1 MKWLFWLL
9 LLASMVFFALIQW
22 GGVLLGDGKNQQPQ
36 PPLNAEKIRLLRTPP
51 APPVAPPVVPPPAP
65 SPAPP
70 LAEPLV
76 PPSPAQSAVQATA
89 VCMEW
94 GGFSGH
100 DLTRATAALDALKLG
115 DKLSQRQVEHA
126 SGYWVYIP
134 PLKTRAEA
142 DKKVAQLKARG
153 VEEYFIVQEAGKWR
167 NAISLGV
174 FRTED
179 AAQKYL
185 ESLRSKGVKSALAGE
200 RMSKF
205 MLTVFV
211 LKNPDAAVTAKMAEL
226 QNEFAGSELKAA
238 ACDN

>member
-9 LLASMVFFALIQW
+9 LLASTIFFALIQW
-22 GGVLLGDGKNQQPQ
+22 GGVLLGDGKNLQPQ
-36 PPLNAEKIRLLRTPP
+36 PPLNAEKIKLLRTPP
-51 APPVAPPVVPPPAP
+51 APSVAP
-65 SPAPP
+65 SPAPTP
-70 LAEPLV
+70 TPPIAEPLV
-76 PPSPAQSAVQATA
+76 PPPPAQSAVQATA
-89 VCMEW
+89 ACMEW
-94 GGFSGH
+94 SGFSGN
-100 DLTRATAALDALKLG
+100 DLTRATAALDTLKLG
-115 DKLSQRQVEHA
+115 DKLTQRQVEHA

-134 PLKTRAEA
+134 PLNTRADA
-142 DKKVAQLKARG
+142 DRKVAQLKARG

-211 LKNPDAAVTAKMAEL
+211 LRNPDAAVTAKMAEL